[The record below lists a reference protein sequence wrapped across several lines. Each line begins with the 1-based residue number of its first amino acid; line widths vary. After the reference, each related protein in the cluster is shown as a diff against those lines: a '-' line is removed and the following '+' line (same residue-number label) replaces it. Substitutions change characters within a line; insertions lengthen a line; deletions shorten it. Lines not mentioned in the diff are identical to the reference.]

1 MFFSKQA
8 GAGWKKRGTKAARRS
23 ASQIRRR
30 TFLPGWEAMEDRT
43 LLSTMDWINAV
54 GGDWDVASNWVNST
68 NPSDQHV
75 PTSSDDAVIDISGIT
90 VTHSSNTADSVN
102 SLTVSSS
109 DTTLPMPWRP

>member
-1 MFFSKQA
+1 
-8 GAGWKKRGTKAARRS
+8 
-23 ASQIRRR
+23 
-30 TFLPGWEAMEDRT
+30 
-43 LLSTMDWINAV
+43 
-54 GGDWDVASNWVNST
+54 VNST